1 MTTLEEPQLRFE
13 AVLRDMFQRPHFT
26 LDEAGRATVSA
37 DDESITIDLPPGSD
51 EASFVVVLGQ
61 VPHDADR
68 RVALYAK
75 ALQFNLFLDPGR
87 GAATA
92 CTDDGLLVLCCR
104 VNAQGLDPIALDN
117 VISNFAAITK
127 DARQQLFAE
136 SGEEDTA
143 AFHMPTIL
151 RG

>member
-1 MTTLEEPQLRFE
+1 MTTLEESQLRFE

-26 LDEAGRATVSA
+26 LDEAGRTTVSA
-37 DDESITIDLPPGSD
+37 GDESITIDLPPGSE

-61 VPHDADR
+61 VPQDAGQ
-68 RVALYAK
+68 RVALYGK

-117 VISNFAAITK
+117 VISNFAAVTK
-127 DARQQLFAE
+127 DARQQLFT
-136 SGEEDTA
+136 GPDEEDA
-143 AFHMPTIL
+143 RSFHMPTVL